1 MTKKEGEKRK
11 LRKLSSVFVTSFSW
25 RQLLI
30 SEKAAESLRKSLQGF
45 PGGPVVKNLPC
56 NAGDT
61 GFNPGPGRSHMPGS
75 N

>member
-1 MTKKEGEKRK
+1 MTKKDGIKRK
-11 LRKLSSVFVTSFSW
+11 LRKLSSVFVTTFSW
-25 RQLLI
+25 RQLI
-30 SEKAAESLRKSLQGF
+30 SENSADSLRKSLQGF

-61 GFNPGPGRSHMPGS
+61 GFNPGPGRSHVPGS